1 MLETRRLPVIGFY
14 LPPNGQ
20 LSPIALAVY
29 GMSSI
34 TRQFMLLTG
43 GGLPEACRQDSIKM
57 SFVYAP
63 SPFTSFI
70 RQAFFD
76 GV

>member
-1 MLETRRLPVIGFY
+1 MLEIRRLLVTGFY

-34 TRQFMLLTG
+34 TRLFMLLTG
-43 GGLPEACRQDSIKM
+43 GGLPEACRQDSTKM

-63 SPFTSFI
+63 SPSTFFI
-70 RQAFFD
+70 RRAFFD